1 MRAGRRKAE
10 GGRTSRGG
18 ERSFRFAPFRLLPF
32 LGSLLLR
39 VLNLTLHWHTDEATA
54 ARIRALQTP
63 GTPPF
68 ILTLWHNRLL
78 MLPFAWERYMRRI
91 RPRAFVLTS
100 LSKDGEW
107 LANLAAR
114 FGFGAARG
122 SARRRGPE
130 ALRDLVGLLRD
141 GHDVAVTPDGSR
153 GPVYGLKGGV
163 VLLAQLSGARLVP
176 VSVDFSRAWRLRSWD
191 GFFVPKPF
199 ARVDLHVGEPT
210 VVPPTATEAEF
221 ERERA
226 QAEAALLALVV
237 ER

>member
-1 MRAGRRKAE
+1 MTNDQPETRLPARR
-10 GGRTSRGG
+10 
-18 ERSFRFAPFRLLPF
+18 RSALSLGHWSLVILP
-32 LGSLLLR
+32 LVGSLLLR
-39 VLNLTLHWHTDEATA
+39 LLNLSLRWRTDEVTD

-68 ILTLWHNRLL
+68 ILALWHNRLL
-78 MLPFAWERYMRRI
+78 VLPFAWERYMRRI

-100 LSKDGEW
+100 MSRDGEW
-107 LANLAAR
+107 LARLAAR

-130 ALRDLVGLLRD
+130 ALRELVALLRD

-153 GPVYGLKGGV
+153 GPAYGMKGGIA
-163 VLLAQLSGARLVP
+163 LLAQLSGARVVP
-176 VSVDFSRAWRLRSWD
+176 VSVEFSRAWRLRSWD
-191 GFFVPKPF
+191 RFFIPKPF
-199 ARVDLHVGEPT
+199 ARVELRVGEPF
-210 VVPPTATEAEF
+210 VVPLTAGDADF

-226 QAEAALLALVV
+226 RAEAALLGLVG

>member
-1 MRAGRRKAE
+1 MTKTEDRKRRPQNLPFVICH
-10 GGRTSRGG
+10 S
-18 ERSFRFAPFRLLPF
+18 SFVILPF

-39 VLNLTLHWHTDEATA
+39 ALNATLRWRVDEPTA

-78 MLPFAWERYMRRI
+78 VLPFAWERYMRRR

-100 LSKDGEW
+100 LSGDGEW
-107 LANLAAR
+107 LARLAGH

-130 ALRDLVGLLRD
+130 ALRELVGLLRG

-191 GFFVPKPF
+191 GFFIPKPF
-199 ARVDLHVGEPT
+199 ARVDLRVGEPFT
-210 VVPPTATEAEF
+210 VPLTTTEAEF

-226 QAEAALLALVV
+226 RAEAALRGLVG
-237 ER
+237 EP